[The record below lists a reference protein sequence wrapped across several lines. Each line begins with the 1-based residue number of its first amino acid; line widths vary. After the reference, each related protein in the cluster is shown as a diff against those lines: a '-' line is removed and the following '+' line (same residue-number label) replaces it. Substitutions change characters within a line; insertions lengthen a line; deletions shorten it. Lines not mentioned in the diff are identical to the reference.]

1 MKRLQGFKI
10 FKWIIRSRRIQTG
23 KRQCLTGIL
32 NPVSRIC
39 CLARCLRRGA
49 SRLCGGK
56 KTVQTRLGNDTESLG
71 VPKGHLV
78 VHVGESGD
86 DTRRVVV
93 PVFYFNHP
101 LFGELLEQA
110 ERVYGFDQP
119 GRITIPCRVSDFE
132 QVQMKI
138 AAWDHCRQIIYSTTT
153 KDDSDTNNP
162 SNCYNHLTC
171 FEPARFFKCKEL
183 YFYLI

>member
-1 MKRLQGFKI
+1 MKRLRGFKIGHRFVKI

-32 NPVSRIC
+32 NPVKKIC
-39 CLARCLRRGA
+39 SLARCLRRGA
-49 SRLCGGK
+49 NRLCGGNK
-56 KTVQTRLGNDTESLG
+56 PGQARLGNELKPTA

-93 PVFYFNHP
+93 PVIYFNHP
-101 LFGELLEQA
+101 LFGQLLEQA
-110 ERVYGFDQP
+110 ERVYGFEQS

-132 QVQMKI
+132 KVQTRI
-138 AAWDHCRQIIYSTTT
+138 AAWDRCRQKRT
-153 KDDSDTNNP
+153 
-162 SNCYNHLTC
+162 
-171 FEPARFFKCKEL
+171 FKIL
-183 YFYLI
+183 